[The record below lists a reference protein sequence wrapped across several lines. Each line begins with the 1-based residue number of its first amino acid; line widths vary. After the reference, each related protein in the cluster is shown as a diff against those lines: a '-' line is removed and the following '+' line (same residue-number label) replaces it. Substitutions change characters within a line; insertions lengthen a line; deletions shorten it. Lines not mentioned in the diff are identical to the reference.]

1 MKIIDTDNDPNS
13 KLWKLYNGEV
23 NADGSV
29 MDINF
34 ISLVIE
40 IVELWDFKCII

>member
-1 MKIIDTDNDPNS
+1 MIQTRNYGNFTTAKT
-13 KLWKLYNGEV
+13 
-23 NADGSV
+23 DGSV